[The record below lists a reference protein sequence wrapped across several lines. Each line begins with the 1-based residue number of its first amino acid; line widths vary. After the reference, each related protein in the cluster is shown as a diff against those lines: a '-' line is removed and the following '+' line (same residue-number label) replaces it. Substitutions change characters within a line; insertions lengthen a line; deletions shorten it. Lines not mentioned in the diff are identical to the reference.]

1 MNKHLYEEVGLTYD
15 EYKMIVEILGREPNE
30 LELNLFGVM
39 WSEHCG
45 YKNSKAFLKNLP
57 TKGEHILQGPGENAG
72 IVDIGDGYAVCFK
85 VESHNHPS
93 AVEPY
98 EGAATG
104 VGGIIRDIFTMGAR
118 PIALLDSL
126 KFGSLSDSRTKY
138 LFEGVVAGIAGYG
151 NCVGIP
157 TVGGE
162 TTFDP
167 VYKNNIL
174 VNVMCVG
181 IMKKDKIFKG
191 IAQGVGNSV
200 FYVGHTTGRDGMGG
214 ATFASTDLTA
224 ESEEKRSAVQVG
236 DPFMEK
242 LLLEA
247 CLELFQT
254 DAVVG
259 IQDMGAAGLTSST
272 CETAARAGTGIEI
285 DVALVPKREEGMNP
299 IEVMLSE
306 SQERMLVIVKKE
318 KEEEVYK
325 IFEKWGLHA
334 VKIGKVTDDGMLRV
348 LENGKVIA
356 EVPAK
361 ALAHAPAYVREVK
374 EPAIIKEAENFDIYS
389 IPQPNDLNEAICK
402 MISNP
407 NLASKEYIYRQYDHM
422 VRTDTVIRPGHD
434 ASLLRIKGTKKG
446 IAVTI
451 DSNGRYCYLNPYEG
465 VQLVLAESYRNIVA
479 VGAKPLAIT
488 DGLNFGNPHY
498 PEIYYQFVKTIEGMK
513 VACEHFETPVTGG
526 NVSFYN
532 QSEEGAI
539 YPTPVI
545 GMIGII
551 DDIEKAVDIS
561 FKNEGDLIAVVGK
574 TSDDIGAS
582 EYLSFYHRIVS
593 GRVPKLDL
601 KLHKRVCDKVLECIK
616 EGLFNSVHDI
626 SDGGFAIALIES
638 AIKGSKGAELQIK
651 TKLREDFYLF
661 SETPGRF
668 VVTFKEEN
676 LRKIHDILDDIE
688 FTVVG
693 RVTDE
698 YIING
703 KINDKDIHLDLK
715 EIERIY
721 QEAIPCAL
729 KS

>member
-1 MNKHLYEEVGLTYD
+1 LKKHLYEEVGLTYD

-45 YKNSKAFLKNLP
+45 YKNSKAFLKKLP
-57 TKGEHILQGPGENAG
+57 TEGEYILQGPGENAG

-126 KFGSLSDSRTKY
+126 KFGNLNDNKTKY
-138 LFEGVVAGIAGYG
+138 LFEGVVSGIAGYG

-191 IAQGVGNSV
+191 VAQGVGNSV

-299 IEVMLSE
+299 IEIMLSE

-318 KEEEVYK
+318 REEEVYK

-334 VKIGKVTDDGMLRV
+334 VKIGRVTDDGMLRV
-348 LENGKVIA
+348 LENGKVLA

-361 ALAHAPAYVREVK
+361 ALAHAPAYIREIK
-374 EPAIIKEAENFDIYS
+374 EPAIIKEAEKFDIYS
-389 IPQPNDLNEAICK
+389 IPQPNDLNEVICK

-498 PEIYYQFVKTIEGMK
+498 PEIYYQFIKTIEGMK
-513 VACEHFETPVTGG
+513 VACEYFETPVTGG

-545 GMIGII
+545 GMIGRI

-561 FKNEGDLIAVVGK
+561 FKNKGDLIAVVGK
-574 TSDDIGAS
+574 TLDDIGAS
-582 EYLSFYHRIVS
+582 EYLSFYHGIVS

-601 KLHKRVCDKVLECIK
+601 ELHKKVCDRVLECINR
-616 EGLFNSVHDI
+616 GLFNSVHDI
-626 SDGGFAIALIES
+626 SDGGFAIALVES
-638 AIKGSKGAELQIK
+638 AIRGSKGAQLQIK
-651 TKLREDFYLF
+651 TELREDFYLF

-668 VVTFKEEN
+668 VVTFKEDN
-676 LRKIHDILDDIE
+676 LKEIRNILEDIE

-693 RVTDE
+693 KVTNE
-698 YIING
+698 FIING
-703 KINDKDIHLDLK
+703 KINDKDLHLDLK
-715 EIERIY
+715 EVERIY

>member
-498 PEIYYQFVKTIEGMK
+498 PEIYYQF
-513 VACEHFETPVTGG
+513 CQD
-526 NVSFYN
+526 N
-532 QSEEGAI
+532 
-539 YPTPVI
+539 
-545 GMIGII
+545 
-551 DDIEKAVDIS
+551 
-561 FKNEGDLIAVVGK
+561 
-574 TSDDIGAS
+574 
-582 EYLSFYHRIVS
+582 
-593 GRVPKLDL
+593 
-601 KLHKRVCDKVLECIK
+601 
-616 EGLFNSVHDI
+616 
-626 SDGGFAIALIES
+626 
-638 AIKGSKGAELQIK
+638 
-651 TKLREDFYLF
+651 
-661 SETPGRF
+661 
-668 VVTFKEEN
+668 
-676 LRKIHDILDDIE
+676 
-688 FTVVG
+688 
-693 RVTDE
+693 
-698 YIING
+698 
-703 KINDKDIHLDLK
+703 
-715 EIERIY
+715 
-721 QEAIPCAL
+721 
-729 KS
+729 

>member
-1 MNKHLYEEVGLTYD
+1 MKKHLYEEVGLTYD

-30 LELNLFGVM
+30 LEINLFGVM

-57 TKGEHILQGPGENAG
+57 TNGEHILQGPGENAG

-126 KFGSLSDSRTKY
+126 KFGNLNDSRTKY

-167 VYKNNIL
+167 IYKNNIL

-181 IMKKDKIFKG
+181 IMKKDKIFRG
-191 IAQGVGNSV
+191 VAQGVGNSV

-299 IEVMLSE
+299 IEIMLSE

-334 VKIGKVTDDGMLRV
+334 VKIGRVTDDGMLRV
-348 LENGKVIA
+348 LDNGKVIA

-361 ALAHAPAYVREVK
+361 ALAHAPAYVREIK
-374 EPAIIKEAENFDIYS
+374 EPAIIKESEKFDIYS

-407 NLASKEYIYRQYDHM
+407 NLASKEYVYRQYDHM

-561 FKNEGDLIAVVGK
+561 FKNEGDLVAVIGK
-574 TSDDIGAS
+574 TADDIGAS
-582 EYLSFYHRIVS
+582 EYLSFYQGIVS

-601 KLHKRVCDKVLECIK
+601 KLHKKVCDKVLECIR

-638 AIKGSKGAELQIK
+638 ALRGSKGAELQIK
-651 TKLREDFYLF
+651 TELREDFYLF

-668 VVTFKEEN
+668 IVTFQESN
-676 LRKIHDILDDIE
+676 LSKIQNILDDIE
-688 FTVVG
+688 FTVIG
-693 RVTDE
+693 RVTNE
-698 YIING
+698 FVING
-703 KINDKDIHLDLK
+703 KINNKEIHLDLK
-715 EIERIY
+715 EVERIY

-729 KS
+729 KR

>member
-1 MNKHLYEEVGLTYD
+1 LNKHLYEEVGLTYD

>member
-1 MNKHLYEEVGLTYD
+1 MPCVLRWK
-15 EYKMIVEILGREPNE
+15 
-30 LELNLFGVM
+30 
-39 WSEHCG
+39 
-45 YKNSKAFLKNLP
+45 
-57 TKGEHILQGPGENAG
+57 
-72 IVDIGDGYAVCFK
+72 
-85 VESHNHPS
+85 SHNHPS

>member
-1 MNKHLYEEVGLTYD
+1 MKKHLYEEVGLTYD

-45 YKNSKAFLKNLP
+45 YKNSKAFLKKLP
-57 TKGEHILQGPGENAG
+57 TEGEYILQGPGENAG

-126 KFGSLSDSRTKY
+126 KFGNLNDNKTKY
-138 LFEGVVAGIAGYG
+138 LFEGVVSGIAGYG

-191 IAQGVGNSV
+191 VAQGVGNSV

-299 IEVMLSE
+299 IEIMLSE

-318 KEEEVYK
+318 REEEVYK

-334 VKIGKVTDDGMLRV
+334 VKIGRVTDDGMLRV
-348 LENGKVIA
+348 LENGKVLA

-361 ALAHAPAYVREVK
+361 ALAHAPAYIREIK
-374 EPAIIKEAENFDIYS
+374 EPAIIKEAEKFDIYS
-389 IPQPNDLNEAICK
+389 IPQPNDLNEVICK

-498 PEIYYQFVKTIEGMK
+498 PEIYYQFIKTIEGMK
-513 VACEHFETPVTGG
+513 VACEYFETPVTGG

-545 GMIGII
+545 GMIGRI

-561 FKNEGDLIAVVGK
+561 FKNKGDLIAVVGK
-574 TSDDIGAS
+574 TLDDIGAS
-582 EYLSFYHRIVS
+582 EYLSFYHGIVS

-601 KLHKRVCDKVLECIK
+601 ELHKKVCDRVLECINR
-616 EGLFNSVHDI
+616 GLFNSVHDI
-626 SDGGFAIALIES
+626 SDGGFAIALVES
-638 AIKGSKGAELQIK
+638 AIRGSKGAQLQIK
-651 TKLREDFYLF
+651 TELREDFYLF

-668 VVTFKEEN
+668 VVTFKEDN
-676 LRKIHDILDDIE
+676 LKEIRNILEDIE

-693 RVTDE
+693 KVTNE
-698 YIING
+698 FIING
-703 KINDKDIHLDLK
+703 KINDKDLHLDLK
-715 EIERIY
+715 EVERIY

>member
-551 DDIEKAVDIS
+551 DDI
-561 FKNEGDLIAVVGK
+561 
-574 TSDDIGAS
+574 
-582 EYLSFYHRIVS
+582 
-593 GRVPKLDL
+593 
-601 KLHKRVCDKVLECIK
+601 
-616 EGLFNSVHDI
+616 
-626 SDGGFAIALIES
+626 
-638 AIKGSKGAELQIK
+638 
-651 TKLREDFYLF
+651 
-661 SETPGRF
+661 
-668 VVTFKEEN
+668 
-676 LRKIHDILDDIE
+676 RKS
-688 FTVVG
+688 
-693 RVTDE
+693 
-698 YIING
+698 
-703 KINDKDIHLDLK
+703 
-715 EIERIY
+715 
-721 QEAIPCAL
+721 C
-729 KS
+729 